1 MYNTHCVICGRP
13 ITVRAKT
20 HKYCTSCRASI
31 NYQKQRL
38 GTHKKAVEYLKN
50 KKIQLREK
58 NLSRKTISD
67 VVEISLKTG
76 KSYGYTVASLEGRL

>member
-1 MYNTHCVICGRP
+1 MYNTHCDICGRP

-31 NYQKQRL
+31 NYQKERL
-38 GTHKKAVEYLKN
+38 GAHKTAVEYLKN
-50 KKIQLREK
+50 KKIQLRQK

>member
-1 MYNTHCVICGRP
+1 MYNKHCDICGRP
-13 ITVRAKT
+13 ITVRVKT

-31 NYQKQRL
+31 NYYKQSQ
-38 GTHKKAVEYLKN
+38 GSYKKAVEYLKN
-50 KKIQLREK
+50 KKSLLKEK
-58 NLSRKTISD
+58 NLSRKTISE

>member
-1 MYNTHCVICGRP
+1 MYNKHCDICGRP
-13 ITVRAKT
+13 ITVRVKT

-31 NYQKQRL
+31 NYYKQCQ
-38 GTHKKAVEYLKN
+38 GSYKKAVEYLKN
-50 KKIQLREK
+50 KKSLLKEK
-58 NLSRKTISD
+58 NLSRKTISE

>member
-1 MYNTHCVICGRP
+1 MYNTHCYICGRP

-20 HKYCTSCRASI
+20 DKYCHSCRGSI
-31 NYQKQRL
+31 NYQIKRQ
-38 GTHKKAVEYLKN
+38 GSYKKAVEYLKN
-50 KKIQLREK
+50 KKMQLKEK
-58 NLSRKTISD
+58 NLSKKTISE

>member
-1 MYNTHCVICGRP
+1 MYNTHCDICGLP

-20 HKYCTSCRASI
+20 TKYCHSCRASI
-31 NYQKQRL
+31 NYHKQAQ
-38 GTHKKAVEYLKN
+38 GSYKKAVEYLKN
-50 KKIQLREK
+50 KKGLLKEK
-58 NLSRKTISD
+58 NLSKKTISD

>member
-1 MYNTHCVICGRP
+1 MYNTHCDICGRP

-20 HKYCTSCRASI
+20 NKYCLSCRGSI

-38 GTHKKAVEYLKN
+38 GSWKKAVEYLKN
-50 KKIQLREK
+50 KKRPLREK
-58 NLSRKTISD
+58 NLSKKTISE
-67 VVEISLKTG
+67 VVGISLKTG

>member
-1 MYNTHCVICGRP
+1 MYNTHCDICGRP

-20 HKYCTSCRASI
+20 NKYCTSCRASI

-38 GTHKKAVEYLKN
+38 GSWKKAVEYLKN

-58 NLSRKTISD
+58 NLSKKTISE

>member
-1 MYNTHCVICGRP
+1 MYNTHCDICGVP
-13 ITVRAKT
+13 ITVRVKT

-31 NYQKQRL
+31 NYQKERQ
-38 GTHKKAVEYLKN
+38 GSYKKAVEYLKN
-50 KKIQLREK
+50 KKSLLKEK
-58 NLSRKTISD
+58 NLSKKTISE

>member
-1 MYNTHCVICGRP
+1 MYNTHCDICGRP

-20 HKYCTSCRASI
+20 NKYCTSCRASI
-31 NYQKQRL
+31 NYQKERQ
-38 GTHKKAVEYLKN
+38 GTYKKAVEYLKN
-50 KKIQLREK
+50 KKHLLKEK
-58 NLSRKTISD
+58 NLSRKTISE

>member
-1 MYNTHCVICGRP
+1 MYNTHCDICGRP

-20 HKYCTSCRASI
+20 NKYCTSCRASI
-31 NYQKQRL
+31 NYQKERQ
-38 GTHKKAVEYLKN
+38 GSYKKAVEYLKN
-50 KKIQLREK
+50 KKHLLKEK
-58 NLSRKTISD
+58 NLSKKTISE